1 MRDAERGT
9 FSGHPLRLARFV
21 SFLSVR
27 FDTDA
32 SGAERWSDALIEA
45 GALSVDVS
53 DPLAG
58 TPEEA
63 ARYGEPGEPGVGFWE
78 VSRVEALFAGG
89 VDIARVLARL
99 ARALGEPLP
108 LHESRAVADRD
119 WVRATQSQFGPIDLG
134 AGFYVVPTWCEPPR
148 DAAIVLSLDPGLAF
162 GTGTHPTTRMCL
174 RWIAR
179 HADTLAPSWQRTLDY
194 GCGSGVLAI
203 AAALHG
209 ARGVDAVDIDAAAV
223 DATRANAAANGV
235 TLHCGAP
242 DLAKGAYALVLANI
256 LATPLRVLAPLLSA
270 HVAAGGHLV
279 LSGILERQA
288 DELALA
294 YASWLELSV
303 ADREDG
309 WILMCAQRRA

>member
-1 MRDAERGT
+1 LRDAERGT

-162 GTGTHPTTRMCL
+162 GTGSHPTTRLCL
-174 RWIAR
+174 EWLRETIR
-179 HADTLAPSWQRTLDY
+179 GGESVLDY
-194 GCGSGVLAI
+194 GCGSGILAI
-203 AAALHG
+203 AAAKLG
-209 ARGVDAVDIDAAAV
+209 AGEVLGTDVDPQAITAS
-223 DATRANAAANGV
+223 RANAAANGV
-235 TLHCGAP
+235 RARFALPGRLGARP
-242 DLAKGAYALVLANI
+242 RDLVVANI
-256 LATPLRVLAPLLSA
+256 LANPLILLAPAL
-270 HVAAGGHLV
+270 AARTRPGGRIA
-279 LSGILERQA
+279 LSGILEPQGGEVA
-288 DELALA
+288 AAYEPWFTLAHARRL
-294 YASWLELSV
+294 
-303 ADREDG
+303 DG
-309 WILMCAQRRA
+309 WVLLAGVRRDR

>member
-58 TPEEA
+58 TPREA
-63 ARYGEPGEPGVGFWE
+63 ARYGEPGEPGAGYWD

-89 VDIARVLARL
+89 ADVERVLARI
-99 ARALGEPLP
+99 ARSLGEPLP
-108 LHESRAVADRD
+108 LHESRAIADRD

-148 DAAIVLSLDPGLAF
+148 DASIVLSLDPGLAF
-162 GTGTHPTTRMCL
+162 GTGSHPTTRLCL
-174 RWIAR
+174 EWLRETIR
-179 HADTLAPSWQRTLDY
+179 GGESVLDY
-194 GCGSGVLAI
+194 GCGSGILAI
-203 AAALHG
+203 AAAKLG
-209 ARGVDAVDIDAAAV
+209 AGEVLGTDVDPQAITAS
-223 DATRANAAANGV
+223 RANAAANGV
-235 TLHCGAP
+235 RARFAVPGRLGAGAR
-242 DLAKGAYALVLANI
+242 DLVVANI
-256 LATPLRVLAPLLSA
+256 LANPLILLAPAL
-270 HVAAGGHLV
+270 AARTRPGGRIA
-279 LSGILERQA
+279 LSGILEPQGGEVA
-288 DELALA
+288 AAYEPWFTLAHARRL
-294 YASWLELSV
+294 
-303 ADREDG
+303 DG
-309 WILMCAQRRA
+309 WVLLTGVRRAP